1 MAEEKK
7 DEIKDEKKEAKK
19 GSRKVPRRP
28 TLLVILDGF
37 GVNPSRLNNAVQ
49 EARTPRLDE
58 YFSQHSHTTLDACG
72 TSVGLPDGQ
81 MGNSEVG
88 HMTLGSGT
96 VMRQDLVRIND
107 EIENGNF
114 FENAAL
120 VAAVEDAAEQE
131 RPLHLVGLVSDGGV
145 HSHINHLFAM
155 IELCS
160 QHKVKPVVHMITDGR
175 DTAQM
180 SALVY
185 LQELENRLE
194 DAGGCIA
201 TICGRYYAM
210 DRDHRWHR
218 TQIAWKAM
226 VEGEGQK
233 EENARYAIESAYAHE
248 QTDEFIKPIILEGCD
263 LIQSGDS
270 VIFFNFRND
279 RPRQLAKALSYTD
292 FDNFEVGDFTG
303 ATVTCLTEYDP
314 EFLLPIGFAPER
326 PQATVASVVSR
337 AGYKQFHCA
346 ETEKY
351 AHVTYFFNGGKKKPF
366 AGEEHV
372 MVHSPAVATYD
383 LKPEM
388 SAAGVADKVIE
399 ALQSGE
405 YGFILVNFA
414 NGDMVGHTAV
424 RDAVIAAVE
433 ALDKHVGRVLDAAEE
448 AGFSVVLTAD
458 HGNCDEMV
466 DPVTQEPHTQH
477 TLYPVPCMVIDE
489 ANWHLL
495 PGGDL
500 SSVAPTVLQLMG
512 LQQPSS
518 MTGKSL
524 LMKEY

>member
-1 MAEEKK
+1 MG
-7 DEIKDEKKEAKK
+7 EA
-19 GSRKVPRRP
+19 RKVPRRP
-28 TLLVILDGF
+28 TLLIILDGF
-37 GVNPSRLNNAVQ
+37 GVNPSRINNAVQ

-58 YFSQHSHTTLDACG
+58 YFSRHTHTTLDACG
-72 TSVGLPDGQ
+72 VSVGLPDGQ

-88 HMTLGSGT
+88 HMTLGCGA

-107 EIENGNF
+107 EIENGDF
-114 FENAAL
+114 FNNAAL
-120 VAAVEDAAEQE
+120 VSAVEDAAAAE

-145 HSHINHLFAM
+145 HSHIDHLFAL
-155 IELCS
+155 IELCVR
-160 QHKVKPVVHMITDGR
+160 HKVKPVVHMITDGR

-185 LQELENRLE
+185 LNELDTRLE
-194 DAGGCIA
+194 DADGCIA
-201 TICGRYYAM
+201 TVCGRYYAM
-210 DRDHRWHR
+210 DRDNRWHR
-218 TQIAWKAM
+218 TERAWKAM
-226 VEGEGQK
+226 VKGEGRNA
-233 EENARYAIESAYAHE
+233 ENARYAIEEAYARE
-248 QTDEFIKPIILEGCD
+248 ETDEFIKPTVLDACE
-263 LIQSGDS
+263 LIQSDDS

-279 RPRQLAKALSYTD
+279 RPRQLAAALSQSD
-292 FDNFEVGDFTG
+292 FDEFDTGSYTG

-314 EFLLPIGFAPER
+314 EFLLPIGYAPER
-326 PQATVASVVSR
+326 PQYTVASVVSR

-372 MVHSPAVATYD
+372 MVNSPDVATYD

-388 SAAGVADKVIE
+388 SAAKVADKVIG
-399 ALQSGE
+399 ALESGQ

-433 ALDKHVGRVLDAAEE
+433 ALDNEVGRVLDAAVE
-448 AGFSVVLTAD
+448 AGYSVVLTAD

-512 LQQPSS
+512 LQQPSEMS
-518 MTGKSL
+518 GKSL

>member
-1 MAEEKK
+1 MG
-7 DEIKDEKKEAKK
+7 EA
-19 GSRKVPRRP
+19 RKVPRRP
-28 TLLVILDGF
+28 TLLIILDGF
-37 GVNPSRLNNAVQ
+37 GVNPSRINNAVQ
-49 EARTPRLDE
+49 EANTPRLDE
-58 YFSQHSHTTLDACG
+58 YFSQHTHTTLEACG
-72 TSVGLPDGQ
+72 SSVGLPDGQ

-88 HMTLGSGT
+88 HMTLGCGA

-107 EIENGNF
+107 EIASGDF
-114 FENAAL
+114 FNNAAL
-120 VAAVEDAAEQE
+120 VSAVEDAAAAE

-145 HSHINHLFAM
+145 HSHINHLLAL
-155 IELCS
+155 IELAARYE
-160 QHKVKPVVHMITDGR
+160 VKPVVHMITDGR

-185 LQELENRLE
+185 LKQLGPALEE
-194 DAGGCIA
+194 AGGCIA
-201 TICGRYYAM
+201 TVCGRYYAM
-210 DRDHRWHR
+210 DRDNRWYR
-218 TQIAWKAM
+218 TERAWRAM
-226 VEGEGQK
+226 VRGEGEK
-233 EENARYAIESAYAHE
+233 AENALYAIEAAYAKE
-248 QTDEFIKPIILEGCD
+248 QTDEFIKPTVLEDCE
-263 LIQSGDS
+263 LIQSDDS

-279 RPRQLAKALSYTD
+279 RPRQLAAALSQND
-292 FDNFEVGDFTG
+292 FVQFDVGDYSG

-314 EFLLPIGFAPER
+314 EFLLPIGYAPER
-326 PQATVASVVSR
+326 PQYTVASVVSR

-366 AGEEHV
+366 AGEKHV
-372 MVHSPAVATYD
+372 MVNSPDVATYD
-383 LKPEM
+383 LMPEM
-388 SAAGVADKVIE
+388 SAPKVADKVIE
-399 ALQSGE
+399 ALKSGE

-433 ALDKHVGRVLDAAEE
+433 ALDTQVGRVLDAAVE

-512 LQQPSS
+512 LQQPAE

>member
-1 MAEEKK
+1 MG
-7 DEIKDEKKEAKK
+7 EA
-19 GSRKVPRRP
+19 RKVPRRP
-28 TLLVILDGF
+28 TLLIILDGV
-37 GVNPSRLNNAVQ
+37 GVNPSRINNAVQ
-49 EARTPRLDE
+49 EAKTPRLDE
-58 YFSQHSHTTLDACG
+58 YFSTNTHTTLEACG
-72 TSVGLPDGQ
+72 LSVGLPDGQ

-88 HMTLGSGT
+88 HMTIGCGT

-107 EIENGNF
+107 EINNGDF

-120 VAAVEDAAEQE
+120 VSAVEDAAEDEQ
-131 RPLHLVGLVSDGGV
+131 PLHLVGLVSDGGV
-145 HSHINHLFAM
+145 HSHINHLFAI
-155 IELCS
+155 IELCTRF
-160 QHKVKPVVHMITDGR
+160 KVKPVVHMITDGR

-185 LQELENRLE
+185 LSELENRLE
-194 DAGGCIA
+194 DAEGCIA
-201 TICGRYYAM
+201 TVCGRYYAM
-210 DRDHRWHR
+210 DRDNRWHR
-218 TQIAWKAM
+218 TERAWQAM
-226 VEGEGQK
+226 VNGEGRNA
-233 EENARYAIESAYAHE
+233 ENARYAIEEAYALE
-248 QTDEFIKPIILEGCD
+248 ETDEFIKPTVLDQCE

-279 RPRQLAKALSYTD
+279 RPRQLAAALSQSD
-292 FDNFEVGDFTG
+292 FAEFNIGEYTG

-314 EFLLPIGFAPER
+314 EFLLPIGYAPER
-326 PQATVASVVSR
+326 PQYTVASVVSR

-372 MVHSPAVATYD
+372 MVNSPDVATYD

-388 SAAGVADKVIE
+388 NAAEVADKVIG
-399 ALQSGE
+399 ALDSGE

-433 ALDKHVGRVLDAAEE
+433 ALDTQVGRVLDTAVE

-512 LQQPSS
+512 LQQPSE